1 MNNNFT
7 PRAQQVL
14 NIARREADR
23 FHHNYI
29 GAEHVLLGLLKLGQG
44 VAISVMENAGVD
56 IAELTSRIEQSIV
69 PGAAAAE
76 GSLPYTPRVR
86 KMLIQ
91 AGEEAKKL
99 RHTYVGT
106 EHLLLAMLK
115 DEDGLA
121 WHSLVSCGLTYD
133 SVRRGVME
141 EINPGF
147 GMDSQ
152 NEETS
157 AGGGG
162 PPHHRRDEE
171 EEEAPIRHLPELSQ
185 ASTRSAMVP
194 CVAFVADFMKV
205 KVKVSH
211 LVVSDSL

>member
-56 IAELTSRIEQSIV
+56 IAALTFKIEQSIV
-69 PGAAAAE
+69 PGSSATE

-91 AGEEAKKL
+91 AGEEARKL
-99 RHTYVGT
+99 RHSENLTQVRCLSLKVHRKSDL
-106 EHLLLAMLK
+106 EPLERKCVLKLLFQTIEKRHMMLNPVNFQPAFLPK
-115 DEDGLA
+115 LRISNFACHIYTLYIIPFA
-121 WHSLVSCGLTYD
+121 WAKIVKMCKQHKGKWH
-133 SVRRGVME
+133 
-141 EINPGF
+141 IPF
-147 GMDSQ
+147 
-152 NEETS
+152 
-157 AGGGG
+157 
-162 PPHHRRDEE
+162 
-171 EEEAPIRHLPELSQ
+171 LS
-185 ASTRSAMVP
+185 
-194 CVAFVADFMKV
+194 KN
-205 KVKVSH
+205 
-211 LVVSDSL
+211 

>member
-56 IAELTSRIEQSIV
+56 VADLTAKIEQSIV

-99 RHTYVGT
+99 KHTYVGT

-121 WHSLVSCGLTYD
+121 WHSLVSFGLTYD
-133 SVRRGVME
+133 TVRRGVIE
-141 EINPGF
+141 EITPGF

-152 NEETS
+152 SNE
-157 AGGGG
+157 
-162 PPHHRRDEE
+162 PPPGDSNRPRRDEE
-171 EEEAPIRHLPELSQ
+171 EEEDSN
-185 ASTRSAMVP
+185 
-194 CVAFVADFMKV
+194 AFLHHQTAGNNGAAFRNN
-205 KVKVSH
+205 SNT
-211 LVVSDSL
+211 

>member
-1 MNNNFT
+1 MNSNFT

-56 IAELTSRIEQSIV
+56 IADLTFKIEQSIV
-69 PGAAAAE
+69 PGSASVE

-86 KMLIQ
+86 KMLVQ
-91 AGEEAKKL
+91 AGEEARKL

-121 WHSLVSCGLTYD
+121 WHSLVASGLSYD
-133 SVRRGVME
+133 AVRRGVME

-147 GMDSQ
+147 GVDTPPENNGDMHD
-152 NEETS
+152 
-157 AGGGG
+157 G
-162 PPHHRRDEE
+162 PSHRPNREE
-171 EEEAPIRHLPELSQ
+171 EEEDSNAFLHQHHSARNNS
-185 ASTRSAMVP
+185 ATYNNSSCRTR
-194 CVAFVADFMKV
+194 
-205 KVKVSH
+205 
-211 LVVSDSL
+211 

>member
-56 IAELTSRIEQSIV
+56 IADLTGKIEQSIV
-69 PGAAAAE
+69 PGSSASE

-91 AGEEAKKL
+91 AGEEAQKL

-121 WHSLVSCGLTYD
+121 WHSLMSCGLTYE

-147 GMDSQ
+147 GVDSQ
-152 NEETS
+152 NGPDMPPMN
-157 AGGGG
+157 GG
-162 PPHHRRDEE
+162 H
-171 EEEAPIRHLPELSQ
+171 
-185 ASTRSAMVP
+185 
-194 CVAFVADFMKV
+194 
-205 KVKVSH
+205 
-211 LVVSDSL
+211 

>member
-44 VAISVMENAGVD
+44 VAISVMENAGID
-56 IAELTSRIEQSIV
+56 IAALTLKVEQSIL
-69 PGAAAAE
+69 PGSGSPE

-86 KMLIQ
+86 KMLVQ
-91 AGEEAKKL
+91 AGEEAQKL

-121 WHSLVSCGLTYD
+121 WHSLVS
-133 SVRRGVME
+133 
-141 EINPGF
+141 
-147 GMDSQ
+147 
-152 NEETS
+152 
-157 AGGGG
+157 
-162 PPHHRRDEE
+162 
-171 EEEAPIRHLPELSQ
+171 
-185 ASTRSAMVP
+185 
-194 CVAFVADFMKV
+194 
-205 KVKVSH
+205 
-211 LVVSDSL
+211 

>member
-56 IAELTSRIEQSIV
+56 IADLTLKIEQSIV
-69 PGAAAAE
+69 PGAAASE
-76 GSLPYTPRVR
+76 GTLPYTPRVR
-86 KMLIQ
+86 KILIQ

-106 EHLLLAMLK
+106 EHLLLAMLR

-121 WHSLVSCGLTYD
+121 WHSLMSAGLTYD

-141 EINPGF
+141 EITPG
-147 GMDSQ
+147 
-152 NEETS
+152 S
-157 AGGGG
+157 AWI
-162 PPHHRRDEE
+162 PPPAMARRTMFPWMVRTATAAKRRRKKTAMPSCTARPPVIIPHPSTT
-171 EEEAPIRHLPELSQ
+171 APTPLP
-185 ASTRSAMVP
+185 
-194 CVAFVADFMKV
+194 
-205 KVKVSH
+205 
-211 LVVSDSL
+211 